1 MKEPNHLGNLSVPP
15 LFLIY
20 TFFNNQLKYDTTNDD
35 GFLSIDDKLDYKWNT
50 RFVRFFEN
58 EIVTKVRD
66 WHTQWTHVSKEFK
79 NFYLLRDFKY
89 STDTF
94 DGFELQ
100 GYETNIK
107 EERVEFFNAL
117 KKSFLNYNFVQKH
130 FYNPEESW
138 NMSTSKK

>member
-1 MKEPNHLGNLSVPP
+1 M
-15 LFLIY
+15 
-20 TFFNNQLKYDTTNDD
+20 
-35 GFLSIDDKLDYKWNT
+35 
-50 RFVRFFEN
+50 
-58 EIVTKVRD
+58 
-66 WHTQWTHVSKEFK
+66 HTQWTHVSKEFK

-130 FYNPEESW
+130 FTKIIENLYCEKRAVSLE
-138 NMSTSKK
+138 